1 MAQVFVSDYFYGDES
16 KEFSYFRIPRLL
28 ITHQRFKNVSVEA
41 KLLYGLLLDRMGLS
55 EEHCWYDEDGRVFIY
70 YTIEEIA
77 DDLCCGRDK
86 AMKLLAELDKAKGAG
101 LIERIRQGQGK
112 PTKIYVKR
120 FTTREVPPKK
130 EEIPAPIS
138 EVEILDVQKSEIPTS
153 RGRKPRLQE
162 VGISDP
168 SYHIIHSYAR
178 GEVTPEQAHD
188 AGVEFARRL
197 LGDKYEAAVCT
208 HTDRDHLHCHIV
220 FNSVSFMDGKK
231 YRSDFKSYFHDL
243 RGISNEVSRER
254 GYSVIEP
261 NGKGVSYSAWNA
273 EKRDSGT
280 IRDLI
285 RRDIDAALAGSLTYD
300 TFLETL
306 RRHGYAI
313 KRGPNVK
320 HTAVRPPGGQRF
332 VRLDSL
338 GDGYTEADLMQRLS
352 EQRHEPEPTLP
363 VFSEQ
368 KRYTVR
374 RRPCRY
380 TPVKRGS
387 FRALYLYYLYLLS
400 PRKRKPQKIPFETRT
415 EIRRAKQYR
424 QQFFLLQ
431 KYHIDTKPELE
442 MLSDALSNEMQILVD
457 QRKELY
463 ALRREQP
470 SEPLNADIDA
480 LTAQL
485 RSLRRELRLCGKIAE
500 YAPRMLR
507 QVQESNAPSTENHLP
522 NKAKERRHSLWR

>member
-1 MAQVFVSDYFYGDES
+1 MAYDKIIVIHS
-16 KEFSYFRIPRLL
+16 R
-28 ITHQRFKNVSVEA
+28 
-41 KLLYGLLLDRMGLS
+41 LDRCLD
-55 EEHCWYDEDGRVFIY
+55 YVQNDGK
-70 YTIEEIA
+70 T
-77 DDLCCGRDK
+77 DLGNAVDYICDPVK
-86 AMKLLAELDKAKGAG
+86 AGFQTAINCTLDKSF
-101 LIERIRQGQGK
+101 LQMQE
-112 PTKIYVKR
+112 TKRRWDKHGG
-120 FTTREVPPKK
+120 
-130 EEIPAPIS
+130 
-138 EVEILDVQKSEIPTS
+138 IL
-153 RGRKPRLQE
+153 G
-162 VGISDP
+162 
-168 SYHIIHSYAR
+168 YHIIHSYAP
-178 GEVTPEQAHD
+178 GEVTPEQAHE

-197 LGDKYEAAVCT
+197 LGDKYEAVVCT

-261 NGKGVSYSAWNA
+261 DGKGASYAAGNA
-273 EKRDSGT
+273 EKCGSGT

-306 RRHGYAI
+306 RRQGYSV

-320 HTAVRPPGGQRF
+320 HTAIRPPGGQRF

-338 GDGYTEADLMQRLS
+338 GEDYTEEAILQRLRKQRGVTAAMPPEQS
-352 EQRHEPEPTLP
+352 E
-363 VFSEQ
+363 S
-368 KRYTVR
+368 KRYTIRKRPR
-374 RRPCRY
+374 RYPH
-380 TPVKRGS
+380 VKRGS

-400 PRKRKPQKIPFETRT
+400 PRKKRPQKVSFETRA
-415 EIRRAKQYR
+415 EIRRAKLYR
-424 QQFFLLQ
+424 QQFMLLQ
-431 KYHIDTKPELE
+431 KYRVDTKAELD
-442 MLSDALSNEMQILVD
+442 MLSDALSNEMQIIVD
-457 QRKELY
+457 RRKELY

-485 RSLRRELRLCGKIAE
+485 RPLRRELRLCGKIAE

-507 QVQESNAPSTENHLP
+507 QVQESNSPSTENHAP
-522 NKAKERRHSLWR
+522 DKARERRHSLWR

>member
-1 MAQVFVSDYFYGDES
+1 MAYDKIIVIHS
-16 KEFSYFRIPRLL
+16 R
-28 ITHQRFKNVSVEA
+28 
-41 KLLYGLLLDRMGLS
+41 LDRCLD
-55 EEHCWYDEDGRVFIY
+55 YVQNDGK
-70 YTIEEIA
+70 T
-77 DDLCCGRDK
+77 DLGNAVDYICDPVK
-86 AMKLLAELDKAKGAG
+86 AGFQTAINCTLDKSF
-101 LIERIRQGQGK
+101 LQMQE
-112 PTKIYVKR
+112 TKRRWDKHGG
-120 FTTREVPPKK
+120 
-130 EEIPAPIS
+130 
-138 EVEILDVQKSEIPTS
+138 IL
-153 RGRKPRLQE
+153 G
-162 VGISDP
+162 
-168 SYHIIHSYAR
+168 YHIIHSYAP
-178 GEVTPEQAHD
+178 GEVTPEQAHE

-197 LGDKYEAAVCT
+197 LGDKYEAVVCT

-261 NGKGVSYSAWNA
+261 DGKGASYAAWNA
-273 EKRDSGT
+273 EKCGSGT

-306 RRHGYAI
+306 RRQGYSV

-320 HTAVRPPGGQRF
+320 HTAIRPPGGQRF

-338 GDGYTEADLMQRLS
+338 GEDYTEEAILQRLRKQRGVTAAMPPEQS
-352 EQRHEPEPTLP
+352 E
-363 VFSEQ
+363 S
-368 KRYTVR
+368 KRYTIRKRPR
-374 RRPCRY
+374 RYPH
-380 TPVKRGS
+380 VKRGS

-400 PRKRKPQKIPFETRT
+400 PRKKRPQKVSFETRA
-415 EIRRAKQYR
+415 EIRRVKLYR
-424 QQFFLLQ
+424 QQFMLLQ
-431 KYHIDTKPELE
+431 KYRVDTKAELD
-442 MLSDALSNEMQILVD
+442 MLSDALSNEMQIIVD
-457 QRKELY
+457 RRKELY

-485 RSLRRELRLCGKIAE
+485 RPLRRELRLCGKIAE

-507 QVQESNAPSTENHLP
+507 QVQESNSPSTENHAP
-522 NKAKERRHSLWR
+522 DKARERRHSLWR

>member
-1 MAQVFVSDYFYGDES
+1 MAYDKIIVIHS
-16 KEFSYFRIPRLL
+16 R
-28 ITHQRFKNVSVEA
+28 
-41 KLLYGLLLDRMGLS
+41 LDRCLD
-55 EEHCWYDEDGRVFIY
+55 YVQNDGK
-70 YTIEEIA
+70 T
-77 DDLCCGRDK
+77 DLGNAVDYICNPDK
-86 AMKLLAELDKAKGAG
+86 AGFQTAINCTLDKSF
-101 LIERIRQGQGK
+101 LQMQE
-112 PTKIYVKR
+112 TKRRWDKHGG
-120 FTTREVPPKK
+120 
-130 EEIPAPIS
+130 
-138 EVEILDVQKSEIPTS
+138 IL
-153 RGRKPRLQE
+153 G
-162 VGISDP
+162 
-168 SYHIIHSYAR
+168 YHIIHSYAP
-178 GEVTPEQAHD
+178 GEVTPEQAHE

-197 LGDKYEAAVCT
+197 LGDKYEAVVCT

-254 GYSVIEP
+254 GYSVIEAD
-261 NGKGVSYSAWNA
+261 GKGASYAAWNA
-273 EKRDSGT
+273 EKCGSGT

-306 RRHGYAI
+306 RRQGYSV

-320 HTAVRPPGGQRF
+320 HTAIRPPGGQRF

-338 GDGYTEADLMQRLS
+338 GEDYTEEAILQRLRKQRGVTAVMPPEQS
-352 EQRHEPEPTLP
+352 E
-363 VFSEQ
+363 S
-368 KRYTVR
+368 KRYTIRKRPR
-374 RRPCRY
+374 RYPH
-380 TPVKRGS
+380 VKRGS

-400 PRKRKPQKIPFETRT
+400 PRKKRPQKVPFETRA

-442 MLSDALSNEMQILVD
+442 MLSDALSNEMQIIVD
-457 QRKELY
+457 RRKELY

-485 RSLRRELRLCGKIAE
+485 RPLRRELRLCRKIAE

-507 QVQESNAPSTENHLP
+507 QVQESTSPSTENHLP